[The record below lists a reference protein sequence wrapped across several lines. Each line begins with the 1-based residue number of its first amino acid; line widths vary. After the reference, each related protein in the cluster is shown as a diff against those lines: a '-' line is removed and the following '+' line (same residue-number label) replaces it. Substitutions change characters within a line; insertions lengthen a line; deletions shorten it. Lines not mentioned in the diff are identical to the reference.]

1 MTPGRSPEERERARI
16 ERERRRAAER
26 GEPLPAPPAPP
37 APPSADPAPPPA
49 AEPAPPPPPEPAPQ
63 PEPVAERVPEPEPA
77 HEPEPSMPPAWSGQ
91 TDTETFDP
99 VSAYVED
106 HTQVLADHYEPPPP
120 PPQKVSHA
128 HMARNVG
135 IAAVILVLL
144 IGGWFLLS
152 VFQPFAGDGKGE
164 GKVPVTIPK
173 GSNVAAIGDL
183 LAEKDIVASAKKFG
197 WRAKWSGKSEDFKA
211 GRYVFGAGM
220 SYSAAIDLLAKG
232 PNAGTTT
239 VVIPEGR
246 SRWETSQQVKG
257 LGLTGDYMSASES
270 SPLINLRRYGAP
282 AGTDSL
288 EGFLFPATY
297 ELAAGANVNKLVPQQ
312 INAFKRN
319 IATVNMSYARK
330 KNLTVFDVVTIA
342 SLIDREVSVAR
353 ERKLVAAVI
362 YNRLKAG
369 IPLGIDATSRFETRN
384 WTEPLTNA
392 TLQKDTPYNTRINK
406 GLPPGPIGSPGLAA
420 LQAAARPAS
429 SGYLYYV
436 ANPCKPGTHTFT
448 TTYEAFQ
455 AAADRYNAAREK
467 AGGNQPSGC

>member
-1 MTPGRSPEERERARI
+1 MTPDRTPEERERARQ
-16 ERERRRAAER
+16 ERQARRT
-26 GEPLPAPPAPP
+26 GESYKDAPLSYDKGASLEEAG
-37 APPSADPAPPPA
+37 
-49 AEPAPPPPPEPAPQ
+49 
-63 PEPVAERVPEPEPA
+63 
-77 HEPEPSMPPAWSGQ
+77 PSMPPAWDGRA
-91 TDTETFDP
+91 ETHDFEPMAEFDVP
-99 VSAYVED
+99 PP
-106 HTQVLADHYEPPPP
+106 EPP
-120 PPQKVSHA
+120 QLVSHG
-128 HMARNVG
+128 HMARNAAIG
-135 IAAVILVLL
+135 AAAVLLVVL
-144 IGGWFLLS
+144 GWFLLS

-173 GSNVAAIGDL
+173 GADVSQIGEL
-183 LAEKDIVASAKKFG
+183 LAAKEVVASARKFG
-197 WRAKWSGKSEDFKA
+197 WRANWSGKSQDFKA

-220 SYSAAIDLLAKG
+220 SYSAAIDLLASG
-232 PNAGTTT
+232 PNAGTT
-239 VVIPEGR
+239 VVSIPEGR
-246 SRWETSQQVKG
+246 SRWETAQQTEG
-257 LGLTGDYMSASES
+257 LGLTGDYMAASES
-270 SPLINLRRYGAP
+270 SRLINLRRYGAP

-297 ELAAGANVNKLVPQQ
+297 ELPAGANVDKLVPQQ
-312 INAFKRN
+312 VTAFKKN
-319 IATVNMSYARK
+319 IAGVNMSYART

-342 SLIDREVSVAR
+342 SLIDREVSIAR

-420 LQAAARPAS
+420 IEAAARPAR

-448 TTYEAFQ
+448 KTYEEFQ
-455 AAADRYNAAREK
+455 AAAERYNQAREK
-467 AGGNQPSGC
+467 AGNKQPSGC

>member
-1 MTPGRSPEERERARI
+1 MNGRSPEERERARI
-16 ERERRRAAER
+16 ERERKRAAER
-26 GEPLPAPPAPP
+26 GEPLPPPPP
-37 APPSADPAPPPA
+37 TADPAP
-49 AEPAPPPPPEPAPQ
+49 APEL
-63 PEPVAERVPEPEPA
+63 VPEPEP
-77 HEPEPSMPPAWSGQ
+77 EPVLELPAEPAMPPAWDGQ
-91 TDTETFDP
+91 SNAQSFDP
-99 VSAYVED
+99 VSSYVED
-106 HTQVLADHYEPPPP
+106 HTQVLADHFEPPPP
-120 PPQKVSHA
+120 PPEKVSHA
-128 HMARNVG
+128 HMARNVFLFAA
-135 IAAVILVLL
+135 IAVVIV
-144 IGGWFLLS
+144 GGWFLLS
-152 VFQPFAGDGKGE
+152 VFQPFAGDGEGE

-173 GSNVAAIGDL
+173 GSDVSSIGSL
-183 LAEKDIVASAKKFG
+183 LAEKDVVSSARKFG
-197 WRAKWSGKSEDFKA
+197 WRAKWSGKAEDFKA

-239 VVIPEGR
+239 VSIPEGR
-246 SRWETSQQVKG
+246 SRWETAQQVEG
-257 LGLTGDYMSASES
+257 LGLTGDYMAATKS

-297 ELAAGANVNKLVPQQ
+297 ELPATSNVSKLVPQQ

-319 IATVNMSYARK
+319 IAQVNMAYARK

-362 YNRLKAG
+362 YNRLKQG

-429 SGYLYYV
+429 TRYLYYV

-448 TTYEAFQ
+448 TTYEEFQ
-455 AAADRYNAAREK
+455 AAADRYNQAREK
-467 AGGNQPSGC
+467 AGGKQPSGC